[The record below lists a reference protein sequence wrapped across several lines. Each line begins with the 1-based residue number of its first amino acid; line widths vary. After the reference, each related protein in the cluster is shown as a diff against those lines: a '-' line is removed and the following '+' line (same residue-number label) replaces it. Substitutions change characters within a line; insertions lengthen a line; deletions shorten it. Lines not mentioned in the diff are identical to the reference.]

1 MKRHDDSMSRRPSGG
16 GARPHVIRVR
26 SGIALGSL
34 VISALCLTLAATAD
48 ETAEALAASA
58 VMPTARPFDGMRAV
72 GALFR
77 EVSGKLPH
85 FCTAA
90 VVRSRHGDLLIT
102 AAHCLDGKVGP
113 TGVVANVRFAPGY
126 RDSTFPYGSWPVKF
140 EYADSSWRRDHDPDD
155 DVAFLV
161 VGRDIEKSTGA
172 ETVATARKMP
182 QPVQVIG
189 YPDATS
195 RPVTCTAP
203 ARYFY
208 VRPYVQLIFRF
219 SLTSAP
225 GPGRA
230 MSSGSSAA
238 TRRAVTTPTSPTRRG
253 SSPMWPRCTRS
264 PTSLNPAVSYSP
276 RPAGTTLS
284 ISASSSG
291 VGIQLAA
298 AALALTCSADIA
310 PAMTDEQPGSPAR
323 PPIATSSREQ
333 S

>member
-77 EVSGKLPH
+77 EVSGKLHH

-208 VRPYVQLIFRF
+208 VRPYVQLIFRCGGYTDGTSGGPF
-219 SLTSAP
+219 LTHLSART
-225 GPGRA
+225 GTGDVLGVIGGYQEGGDYA
-230 MSSGSSAA
+230 DI
-238 TRRAVTTPTSPTRRG
+238 
-253 SSPMWPRCTRS
+253 
-264 PTSLNPAVSYSP
+264 SYSP
-276 RPAGTTLS
+276 RF
-284 ISASSSG
+284 
-291 VGIQLAA
+291 LANV
-298 AALALTCSADIA
+298 AALYKVAN
-310 PAMTDEQPGSPAR
+310 
-323 PPIATSSREQ
+323 
-333 S
+333 